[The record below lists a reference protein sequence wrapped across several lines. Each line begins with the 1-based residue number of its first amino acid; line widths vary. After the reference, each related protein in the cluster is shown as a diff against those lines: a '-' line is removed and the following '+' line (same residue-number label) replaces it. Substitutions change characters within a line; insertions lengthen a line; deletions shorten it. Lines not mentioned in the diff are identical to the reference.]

1 MVTTM
6 DFSNILLLATISESA
21 TQKRVLKLEKLLI
34 IVIIFFLKILY
45 FDLYVLILY
54 APAIETISC
63 GPPNPPIFKE
73 ILGT

>member
-21 TQKRVLKLEKLLI
+21 TQKRVLKLEKLL